1 MRIDEAHAT
10 SDLEGILTLQLAN
23 HLSILSPEE
32 KATQGFITVRHTLEQ
47 LLALLA
53 IEPQLLAK
61 EGNEVQ
67 GYVLAMTLS
76 SRALV
81 PLLIPLFEQFDQLQV
96 RGKTVSEYNPIVV
109 GQICVCKSQR
119 GKGLFDALYTAYRE
133 RFAATYDFAITSIA
147 LSNHRSMADH
157 QRIGFR
163 VLNEFEDKIQP
174 WAIVYWDWQQVEK

>member
-96 RGKTVSEYNPIVV
+96 RGKTVSE
-109 GQICVCKSQR
+109 
-119 GKGLFDALYTAYRE
+119 
-133 RFAATYDFAITSIA
+133 
-147 LSNHRSMADH
+147 
-157 QRIGFR
+157 
-163 VLNEFEDKIQP
+163 
-174 WAIVYWDWQQVEK
+174 